1 MAVERVIDLEQQRY
15 ADREYDGELPASTAA
30 EEEHRRRRRD
40 QARARLRRRVRERP
54 GQPGVTLY
62 RADLVDLLILIGEE
76 DW

>member
-1 MAVERVIDLEQQRY
+1 MASERVIDLEHQRY
-15 ADREYDGELPASTAA
+15 ADREYEGEQPPSFAA
-30 EEEHRRRRRD
+30 QEAHRRRRRD

-54 GQPGVTLY
+54 GSPGLVLY

>member
-1 MAVERVIDLEQQRY
+1 MATERVIDLEHQRY
-15 ADREYDGELPASTAA
+15 ADREYEGELPASLVPG
-30 EEEHRRRRRD
+30 EEHRRRRRD

-54 GQPGVTLY
+54 GTPGLVLY